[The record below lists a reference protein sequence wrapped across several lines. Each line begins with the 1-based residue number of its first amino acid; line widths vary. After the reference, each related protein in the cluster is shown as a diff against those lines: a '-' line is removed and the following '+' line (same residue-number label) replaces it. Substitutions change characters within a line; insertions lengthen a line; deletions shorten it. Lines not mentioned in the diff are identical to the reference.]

1 MTQVNDKQRFDIK
14 NFDHQVI
21 VAGMV
26 ALAEKGFTPHQ
37 IFELLESIKNEI
49 WPSLAEISRE
59 ARKS

>member
-26 ALAEKGFTPHQ
+26 ALAEKGLTTHQ
-37 IFELLESIKNEI
+37 IFEVVESIKNEI

-59 ARKS
+59 ARKP